1 MARTKKIMGAVAAVA
16 LVFTTLFTFAF
27 KSVAHKNATLAK
39 RAGFFY
45 QYNGPNYSEEEI
57 RKVANYERS
66 ENSCEDGENL
76 CGVIL
81 SSDPSGTDQPVTSEL
96 NAIADELWASQQN
109 GSSINQDV
117 ILMKN

>member
-1 MARTKKIMGAVAAVA
+1 MAGTKKIMGAVAAIA
-16 LVFTTLFTFAF
+16 LVLTTVFTFAF
-27 KSVAHKNATLAK
+27 KSVAHKNAASAK
-39 RAGFFY
+39 RAGFLY

-81 SSDPSGTDQPVTSEL
+81 TSDPSGTDQPVPSEL
-96 NAIADELWASQQN
+96 NAIADELLASQQN
-109 GSSINQDV
+109 GSSVDQDV